1 MVLPLQAAIGTLLA
15 SLIAIVARY
24 FIGEWKQH
32 ARAVAQYRGR
42 CAARDATRQPASVDA
57 IIQAHWGHCDHSLK
71 HAWTSLATTID
82 MRPELMRPTDGLCD
96 IIMTGEEYGP
106 DTVDLA
112 DWILDSRPQIN
123 PYRIL
128 DNIARTKGDAATV
141 ADLIDEVL

>member
-1 MVLPLQAAIGTLLA
+1 
-15 SLIAIVARY
+15 
-24 FIGEWKQH
+24 
-32 ARAVAQYRGR
+32 
-42 CAARDATRQPASVDA
+42 
-57 IIQAHWGHCDHSLK
+57 
-71 HAWTSLATTID
+71 